1 MLDRFRCVLFDFDGT
16 LAPNLDLPDMR
27 RRVIEL
33 TLARDVPEAVFKDRY
48 IVEIIDAAEAYL
60 ARSDAP
66 NARAYAEDAHKLIY
80 DIEMGA
86 ARGTEVF
93 ESTRPVLTAAA
104 SAGCRTAVVTRNCA
118 PAVALTFPD
127 WADYVDVMLAR
138 DQVTSLKPEPGHFEE
153 ALHRCGAAND
163 QAAIVSDG
171 AMDMRTGREVGL
183 TCIGV
188 LTGSSDAARL
198 FEAGAHVVLEDISGL
213 LEAGSEI

>member
-27 RRVIEL
+27 RQVIEL
-33 TLARDVPEAVFKDRY
+33 TLARNVPDAVFEGRY
-48 IVEIIDAAEAYL
+48 IVEIVDAAEAYL
-60 ARSDAP
+60 ARTSVP
-66 NARAYAEDAHKLIY
+66 QARAYAAQAHQLIY

-93 ESTRPVLTAAA
+93 ESTRPVLAAA
-104 SAGCRTAVVTRNCA
+104 SAEGCRTAVVTRNCA

-127 WADYVDVMLAR
+127 WSDYVDVMLAR

-153 ALHRCGAAND
+153 ALNRCGANSD

-171 AMDMRTGREVGL
+171 AMDMRTGRQVGL

-188 LTGSSDAARL
+188 LTGSSDTARL
-198 FEAGAHVVLEDISGL
+198 FEAGAHVVLDDISGL
-213 LEAGSEI
+213 LDARSEN